1 MSFASSKG
9 LGTCFTAW
17 ALPKLKDKVKTLLF
31 LFQQGVASAELK
43 SFAASET
50 EVCGAKKA
58 GKTGYLSDPVL
69 QSGAVERQLQS
80 SEEHR

>member
-58 GKTGYLSDPVL
+58 GRSLETGETCSLRVGL
-69 QSGAVERQLQS
+69 GASLR
-80 SEEHR
+80 